1 MSEDRQRTLG
11 DRTPSR
17 GVRPAA
23 LLALALVVIL
33 VLAACGGSSSSEVDA
48 SAGGSDVAGVVQADD
63 LAQPAQE
70 PDAPAAAEGDQAA
83 PDVGEDTDATTA
95 DTIEEISPED
105 AFPVFAQCL
114 RDEGLDVT
122 DPDFTS
128 GRGPGGFLRDLDRDD
143 PAVEAATE
151 TCRPLVESAR
161 PELSADEQAERQDSI
176 LAFTACLREQGLD
189 VADPDFSGGGPGG
202 GGRGLFGGSLDLN
215 DPAVEAAVELCRD
228 EVPGF
233 GGRFGGGG
241 RG

>member
-151 TCRPLVESAR
+151 TCRPWSKARARSSAPTSRPSAR
-161 PELSADEQAERQDSI
+161 TAFSPSRPVFASRGLTWQTRTSAAV
-176 LAFTACLREQGLD
+176 APAVA
-189 VADPDFSGGGPGG
+189 VADS
-202 GGRGLFGGSLDLN
+202 S
-215 DPAVEAAVELCRD
+215 VAAST
-228 EVPGF
+228 
-233 GGRFGGGG
+233 
-241 RG
+241 